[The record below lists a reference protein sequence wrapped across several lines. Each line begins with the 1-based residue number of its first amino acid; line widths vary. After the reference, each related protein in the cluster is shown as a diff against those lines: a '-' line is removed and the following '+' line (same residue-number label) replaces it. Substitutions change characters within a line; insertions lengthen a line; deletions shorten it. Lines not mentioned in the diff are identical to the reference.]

1 MASIRVSDD
10 LYRELNRVAGQLRA
24 EVGHPVSIE
33 EVLERLL
40 KSPRLK
46 PSDFA
51 GAWEMS
57 DKEVEEFK
65 RRLKRFWSSWRYP
78 RE

>member
-24 EVGHPVSIE
+24 ELGHPVSME
-33 EVLERLL
+33 EVLEHLL
-40 KSPRLK
+40 SSRRLK
-46 PSDFA
+46 LSDFA
-51 GAWEMS
+51 GAWNMS
-57 DKEVEEFK
+57 DEEVEDFTK
-65 RRLKRFWSSWRYP
+65 SLKRFWSSWKYP

>member
-40 KSPRLK
+40 KSLRLK

-65 RRLKRFWSSWRYP
+65 RRLKRFWSSWR
-78 RE
+78 